1 MLHLN
6 SYYQEEILSDTQ
18 ERLSFS
24 MLMPGMADFELVP
37 CQTANPPLWAHEGF
51 HKFAANL
58 NRIPLKAFEILGH
71 NALQKAC
78 NSLFQT
84 SPKMDPLK
92 MAELGRDLGK
102 VVCSQRLRQAWS
114 SLHELPLSY
123 EQQRSAAHLERLRH
137 VTRSLY
143 FWYIRVQ
150 KKIDRNMDLVHNSE
164 QNFFEINGKRVADP
178 LPVIESEEQ
187 YQAWCRQGQA
197 VLFAAGL
204 GGQAPFSNTYRPSL
218 ATAAPYSGMH

>member
-1 MLHLN
+1 MN
-6 SYYQEEILSDTQ
+6 KNQ
-18 ERLSFS
+18 ERLSS
-24 MLMPGMADFELVP
+24 CMLMPGMADFELVP
-37 CQTANPPLWAHEGF
+37 CQTASLPRWAHEDF
-51 HKFAANL
+51 HTFAANL
-58 NRIPLKAFEILGH
+58 NRIPLRAIEILGH
-71 NALQKAC
+71 NTLQKAC

-84 SPKMDPLK
+84 SPKMDALK

-114 SLHELPLSY
+114 SLHDHPLSY
-123 EQQRSAAHLERLRH
+123 EQQRSAAHLECLTH

-150 KKIDRNMDLVHNSE
+150 KKIDRKVDLLHNSE
-164 QNFFEINGKRVADP
+164 QNYFEINGRRVADP

-187 YQAWCRQGQA
+187 YQAWCRHGQA

-218 ATAAPYSGMH
+218 ATAAPLSGMH

>member
-6 SYYQEEILSDTQ
+6 SYHQEEILIDIQ
-18 ERLSFS
+18 ERLLSS

-37 CQTANPPLWAHEGF
+37 CQTVKPPRWAHEDF
-51 HKFAANL
+51 HMFAANL
-58 NRIPLKAFEILGH
+58 NRIPLRAFEILGH

-84 SPKMDPLK
+84 SPKMDATK
-92 MAELGRDLGK
+92 MAELARDLGK

-114 SLHELPLSY
+114 SLHETRLSY
-123 EQQRSAAHLERLRH
+123 EQQRSTAHLERLTH

-150 KKIDRNMDLVHNSE
+150 RKIDRKLDLLHNSE
-164 QNFFEINGKRVADP
+164 QNYFEINGRRVADP

-187 YQAWCRQGQA
+187 YQAWCRHGQA

-218 ATAAPYSGMH
+218 ATAAPRSGMH